1 MVSLHNCHYVWFVVV
16 RGLRVSDFDA
26 LMRVF
31 ACDAPIRV
39 FAFDALMRVFT
50 FGIF

>member
-31 ACDAPIRV
+31 T
-39 FAFDALMRVFT
+39 FDALMRVFT